1 MPKVNLGRDPVQ
13 ERHEAT
19 RKLIR
24 KAMIDRGLEHQK
36 DVAPLVGMPVSTFN
50 CKMRENTWTLDEMAS
65 LFSALRIPAE
75 NAALVL
81 GAK

>member
-24 KAMIDRGLEHQK
+24 KAMIDRGLENQK
-36 DVAPLVGMPVSTFN
+36 DVAPLIGMPVSTFN
-50 CKMRENTWTLDEMAS
+50 CKMRQNSWALDEMAS